1 MTIPGALLRRLFLG
15 FVAGFAA
22 LCFAAAFYWRADVLE
37 AALDPQQ
44 PFQTYQPP
52 KAPEYTLRGGWALI
66 PPTPDQL
73 RPGEKPV
80 DVFFIASTTYNGG
93 ADWNGPV
100 GDPDSERKLTRSVLP
115 NYAGPFAPLAR
126 LFAPRYRQAS
136 LYAYRLTLRDDARDA
151 RKLAL
156 GDVER
161 AWRLYLA
168 SFNQGRPFIVAGVG
182 QGASLAARL
191 ADEIAADPALKT
203 RLVAAYLD
211 GVLVPAAHF
220 GPGALLPACAKRDEA
235 RCVIGWQA
243 VAEGEAAQAH
253 RLLSR
258 SLYWTSDGELRDL
271 SGQPTLCVNPV
282 TGGTARPDSGIAEHL
297 GGANA
302 TGLAWPDQPKIRAQ
316 EVAAR
321 CAGGVWWHS
330 RPSASAQEVAGPAL
344 ARLLGRRP
352 LGPQLQP
359 LLCGPRRR
367 RQGAHP
373 GLFRRRSH
381 RPRHPLHRRAALA
394 DS

>member
-321 CAGGVWWHS
+321 CAGGVLWHS
-330 RPSASAQEVAGPAL
+330 RPRSPAL
-344 ARLLGRRP
+344 RSPGSWADALSAPSYNLFYADLAADAKARIRAYFGGDPIAPVTRSIAVRP
-352 LGPQLQP
+352 SPIHKI
-359 LLCGPRRR
+359 RN
-367 RQGAHP
+367 
-373 GLFRRRSH
+373 
-381 RPRHPLHRRAALA
+381 
-394 DS
+394 